1 MFECLDFTAFIAQR
15 HGKSRCLQKGWKA
28 AILVQGMSII
38 TRLVRHIPCLIHKL
52 CAAPK
57 NLATTMLPP
66 FVAQLPYHV
75 VVRFSEHYNLTLS
88 LHHATSPQKG
98 SWVMESFHDQ
108 NSGWNIQTQ
117 TDLMPLSFWIRF
129 PYRLHM
135 LTPLSRNEFA
145 AEPQRIHSRVDGTT
159 GTPRPRS
166 CAAPQAGWQKGK
178 EVIRLDQALKTNMNI
193 QKLPIDPHSGKE
205 IPLPNHHFN
214 LAKGNES

>member
-1 MFECLDFTAFIAQR
+1 MLAKRMKSSHPGSRNVHHYKASSTHTLLDPQALCSTK
-15 HGKSRCLQKGWKA
+15 KSGYNHA
-28 AILVQGMSII
+28 ATIRG
-38 TRLVRHIPCLIHKL
+38 
-52 CAAPK
+52 
-57 NLATTMLPP
+57 TTTISCCGEIFGALKSHVI
-66 FVAQLPYHV
+66 VAS
-75 VVRFSEHYNLTLS
+75 RNLTPKRQLS
-88 LHHATSPQKG
+88 NGILSWPKFRVKYSNSDRSHAT
-98 SWVMESFHDQ
+98 VLLD
-108 NSGWNIQTQ
+108 T
-117 TDLMPLSFWIRF
+117 LSI
-129 PYRLHM
+129 PTHM